1 MLFAGVGKCEIVLRR
16 QAKGDGKHQIMFAAI
31 SQREINVFCGDIANM
46 LNVRGK
52 RGESEKCLRQR
63 NKSFFA
69 GIGKCKYVTPP
80 DKERKKRKTACRNVT
95 KSAKHVSAGSTA
107 AFSTVHKYTDVNIF
121 HF

>member
-69 GIGKCKYVTPP
+69 GVGKCEIVLRRQAK
-80 DKERKKRKTACRNVT
+80 KE
-95 KSAKHVSAGSTA
+95 KSAKLLA
-107 AFSTVHKYTDVNIF
+107 AT
-121 HF
+121 